1 MNMRSPQKLL
11 NIEIDKITNII
22 ERVCLSYNSFSAGLI
37 IFYLLI
43 YVYFLV
49 SNDLLDENNIEDKY
63 DKGFLEKNRIFKYI
77 YIYFNWCYYY

>member
-37 IFYLLI
+37 IFYLII

-49 SNDLLDENNIEDKY
+49 STDLLDENNIEDKY
-63 DKGFLEKNRIFKYI
+63 DKGFLEKIEFLNIFI
-77 YIYFNWCYYY
+77 LFIFVEI